1 MVETKRK
8 LAESSTATQSDTSET
23 TSPSRRSMSPPIAAL
38 WSKLGGNPFAATF
51 NKWVREAPDA
61 EAVVWLNGEGD
72 VAEIRTYKQ
81 LVDQIYTL
89 AAYLEE
95 IGIKKNDRV
104 ILCYPPGID
113 FIVAFYSCIIS
124 GIAAV
129 PVYPPDPTK
138 GVTDIPRFCDIG
150 ASAGTKKALTSTTYR
165 RVAAAMS
172 VVSRERRWKEIEWIC
187 TDTIKTKATAANCPP
202 ATLDP
207 HSIAFLQFTS
217 GSTSEPKGVMVTH
230 ASLLH
235 NMHLCWHSF
244 EFPTHLETK
253 DPSEQFST
261 HDYDFFELDE
271 FWKRR
276 HEVSVARKG
285 HRVRAF
291 SWLPVYHD
299 MG

>member
-1 MVETKRK
+1 
-8 LAESSTATQSDTSET
+8 
-23 TSPSRRSMSPPIAAL
+23 MSPPIQAL
-38 WSKLGGNPFAATF
+38 WKKLCGNPFATTF
-51 NKWVREAPDA
+51 NKWANEIPDA

-81 LVDQIYTL
+81 LVDQIYEL
-89 AAYLEE
+89 ADFLHE
-95 IGIKKNDRV
+95 IGIKQNDRV

-138 GVTDIPRFCDIG
+138 GTTDIPRFCDIG
-150 ASAGTKKALTSTTYR
+150 DSAGTKKALTSTTYR

-172 VVSRERRWKEIEWIC
+172 VVSREKRWREIEWIC
-187 TDTIKTKATAANCPP
+187 TDCIKKGSAP
-202 ATLDP
+202 APRSPVTLDP
-207 HSIAFLQFTS
+207 HSIAFLQF
-217 GSTSEPKGVMVTH
+217 
-230 ASLLH
+230 
-235 NMHLCWHSF
+235 
-244 EFPTHLETK
+244 PTHLETK
-253 DPSEQFST
+253 DPKEQFSSRN
-261 HDYDFFELDE
+261 YDFFDLEE

-276 HEVSVARKG
+276 HALSVARRG